1 MELDVATRATLKLFL
16 LPPGILLLLLL
27 IGWLFARRL
36 VGRLLV
42 LVAFLGLYLL
52 STPAVLERLAARV
65 ETIPPPT
72 GDQLRNSGAE
82 AILVLLAGIRR
93 NNPELG
99 GAGALSSLSLQRIDY
114 GLALHRMTGLPIVL
128 SGGSVRGDTRPL
140 AELGVDWL
148 QGRAGVTPLAVEN
161 GSRDTW
167 ENAQRSAE
175 ALRRLGIER
184 VLLVTHAFHMPR
196 AMLSADAADLD
207 AVPAPFAFEHDP
219 SPTPPPISPI
229 DWLPHPGRL
238 GLSYLML
245 HEMSGLFWYRLNR
258 R

>member
-167 ENAQRSAE
+167 ENAQRSVE

-245 HEMSGLFWYRLNR
+245 HEMSGLFWYRWNR